1 MSNIRIGNEQISVEV
16 ANLGAEMQRIT
27 TADGREWLW
36 SGDAKFWGG
45 RSPVLF
51 PIVGRAPDDHVS
63 IAGQR
68 YPMGQHGFA
77 RRSEFTLVESGADF
91 CRHEL
96 VATDE
101 MRAIYPFAFRLTII
115 HRVVGKSVSVTAE
128 VHNGANRPM
137 PYGIGFHPAFVWP
150 LPGAAGQDHRIELDN
165 HGTPELRRVKDGLI
179 DAQVHETPF
188 RGEGLVLDH
197 QMFFYDAMIFPEGA
211 GTGLRYGTPEVG
223 IHFTWENLPNFALW
237 SKTDAPF
244 ICLEPWHGMA
254 ALAGAPD
261 AIEERPYGEVLGPG
275 ATARYGFKA
284 EILG

>member
-1 MSNIRIGNEQISVEV
+1 MSITRIGNEQISVEV
-16 ANLGAEMQRIT
+16 ADLGAEMQRIT
-27 TADGREWLW
+27 TTDGRDWLW
-36 SGDAKFWGG
+36 NGDAKFWGG

-51 PIVGRAPDDHVS
+51 PIVGRAPDDQLT
-63 IAGQR
+63 IEGER

-77 RRSEFTLVESGADF
+77 RRQDFTLVESGPDF
-91 CRHEL
+91 VRHEL
-96 VATDE
+96 AANDAT
-101 MRAIYPFAFRLTII
+101 RAVYPFEFRLVIT
-115 HRVVGKSVSVTAE
+115 HRVVGRSVSVTAE
-128 VHNGANRPM
+128 VSNADIRPM

-150 LPGAAGQDHRIELDN
+150 LPGAAGRDHRIELDN
-165 HGTPELRRVKDGLI
+165 RGTPELRRVKDGLI

-237 SKTDAPF
+237 SKVGAPF
-244 ICLEPWHGMA
+244 ICLEPWHGTA
-254 ALAGAPD
+254 ALAGGPD
-261 AIEERPYGEVLGPG
+261 AIEERPYGEVLGRG

-284 EILG
+284 EIIG